1 MQDLDSRAQHLRW
14 EALLQTHMDEREA
27 YLAAEGLTVRSPTP
41 EQETSAV
48 CSDVSDLGRLQDQTC
63 RERFGLWVRLFQEYR
78 DKYFDRNPGG
88 SLMPC

>member
-14 EALLQTHMDEREA
+14 EHEALLQTHMDEREA

-48 CSDVSDLGRLQDQTC
+48 CSDVPDVGRLQDQTC
-63 RERFGLWVRLFQEYR
+63 FESVSGYGCAFFRSTATSTLTGILVAV
-78 DKYFDRNPGG
+78 
-88 SLMPC
+88 